1 MKHLFFALLYFFATV
16 ATAQTLSEYPDFE
29 RYQKDNERIIQ
40 NKTYPKVIFIGN
52 SITDGWASKRPV
64 FFTGHQFLGR
74 GISGQTSPQ
83 LLLRFQKDVID
94 LKPKAVVINIGT
106 NDIAENT
113 GKYSIEYTVSNIKSM
128 VELAKS
134 HKIKVYLSSV
144 LPVDVYPWRK
154 DITDAVKQIYE
165 LNVRIRQLAKAKLLQ
180 KSEMRKNMVM
190 DLIYRGFINAANYSE
205 SHYNPRRSQIKTEL
219 RYLFVTTPNR

>member
-40 NKTYPKVIFIGN
+40 NKTYPKVI
-52 SITDGWASKRPV
+52 
-64 FFTGHQFLGR
+64 
-74 GISGQTSPQ
+74 PQ

-165 LNVRIRQLAKAKLLQ
+165 LNVRIRQLAKAKHVHYIDYF
-180 KSEMRKNMVM
+180 SEMSKENGGMIDEYTYDGVHPTDKGYEVM
-190 DLIYRGFINAANYSE
+190 EKIVLSA
-205 SHYNPRRSQIKTEL
+205 IK
-219 RYLFVTTPNR
+219 

>member
-106 NDIAENT
+106 ND
-113 GKYSIEYTVSNIKSM
+113 KSM

-165 LNVRIRQLAKAKLLQ
+165 LNVRIRQLAKAKHVHYIDYF
-180 KSEMRKNMVM
+180 SEMSKENGGMIDEYTYDGVHPTDKGYEVM
-190 DLIYRGFINAANYSE
+190 EKIVLSA
-205 SHYNPRRSQIKTEL
+205 IK
-219 RYLFVTTPNR
+219 

>member
-52 SITDGWASKRPV
+52 SITDGWASKRPL
-64 FFTGHQFLGR
+64 FFTGDQFLGR

-165 LNVRIRQLAKAKLLQ
+165 LNVRIRQLAKAKHVHYIDYF
-180 KSEMRKNMVM
+180 SEMSKENGGMIDEYTYDGVHPTDKGYEVM
-190 DLIYRGFINAANYSE
+190 EKIVLSA
-205 SHYNPRRSQIKTEL
+205 IK
-219 RYLFVTTPNR
+219 

>member
-83 LLLRFQKDVID
+83 LLLR
-94 LKPKAVVINIGT
+94 LPKRC
-106 NDIAENT
+106 D
-113 GKYSIEYTVSNIKSM
+113 
-128 VELAKS
+128 
-134 HKIKVYLSSV
+134 
-144 LPVDVYPWRK
+144 
-154 DITDAVKQIYE
+154 
-165 LNVRIRQLAKAKLLQ
+165 
-180 KSEMRKNMVM
+180 
-190 DLIYRGFINAANYSE
+190 
-205 SHYNPRRSQIKTEL
+205 
-219 RYLFVTTPNR
+219 

>member
-1 MKHLFFALLYFFATV
+1 M
-16 ATAQTLSEYPDFE
+16 
-29 RYQKDNERIIQ
+29 
-40 NKTYPKVIFIGN
+40 
-52 SITDGWASKRPV
+52 
-64 FFTGHQFLGR
+64 
-74 GISGQTSPQ
+74 
-83 LLLRFQKDVID
+83 ID

-165 LNVRIRQLAKAKLLQ
+165 LNVRIRQLAKAKHVHYIDYF
-180 KSEMRKNMVM
+180 SEMSKENGGMIVRMMVST
-190 DLIYRGFINAANYSE
+190 L
-205 SHYNPRRSQIKTEL
+205 QIKDMRL
-219 RYLFVTTPNR
+219 WKKSYCLPSNSHRYKPLLWTLNIQMECKKRGGFYQSF

>member
-64 FFTGHQFLGR
+64 FYRSSILGR

-83 LLLRFQKDVID
+83 LLLRFQK
-94 LKPKAVVINIGT
+94 
-106 NDIAENT
+106 
-113 GKYSIEYTVSNIKSM
+113 M
-128 VELAKS
+128 
-134 HKIKVYLSSV
+134 
-144 LPVDVYPWRK
+144 
-154 DITDAVKQIYE
+154 
-165 LNVRIRQLAKAKLLQ
+165 
-180 KSEMRKNMVM
+180 
-190 DLIYRGFINAANYSE
+190 
-205 SHYNPRRSQIKTEL
+205 
-219 RYLFVTTPNR
+219 